1 MQSKEV
7 SNTDAANM
15 MQGLLDRQAI
25 QDTISR
31 YSLGQDSHQG
41 EDSGILQQWDET
53 FSGTGT
59 VDYSA
64 ARGTVGSYRDLAKWM
79 RGDETTTGSMSG
91 FSNWQHMLS
100 LPLVI

>member
-7 SNTDAANM
+7 SSADVVNV

-41 EDSGILQQWDET
+41 EDSAILQQWEGT
-53 FSGTGT
+53 FSKNLFT
-59 VDYSA
+59 
-64 ARGTVGSYRDLAKWM
+64 
-79 RGDETTTGSMSG
+79 
-91 FSNWQHMLS
+91 
-100 LPLVI
+100 I